1 RSKLAGERA
10 MIQSAGDYLIL
21 RTSWVFAARGRN
33 FLQTILRLARER
45 DELSIVS
52 DQIGA
57 PTWARDIA
65 DATALIVQR
74 ACRERGEGE
83 FASGILNLTAA
94 GATSWC
100 GFAEAIL
107 DQAMSVQR
115 DRPKINPI
123 ASSDYPRSAA
133 RPRNSRLAGERLRER
148 FGIAL
153 PEWRQALVLCM
164 QDGALTEAS

>member
-1 RSKLAGERA
+1 
-10 MIQSAGDYLIL
+10 M
-21 RTSWVFAARGRN
+21 FAARGRN

-45 DELSIVS
+45 DELSIVA

-57 PTWARDIA
+57 PTWARNIA

-74 ACRERGEGE
+74 ACRERGKGE

-107 DQAMSVQR
+107 DQAMRRQGVQTEQTQDQSDREFGVSSACGKAEELPLSGRTVARTVR
-115 DRPKINPI
+115 DH
-123 ASSDYPRSAA
+123 SSGMATGIGG
-133 RPRNSRLAGERLRER
+133 LHAG
-148 FGIAL
+148 
-153 PEWRQALVLCM
+153 
-164 QDGALTEAS
+164 